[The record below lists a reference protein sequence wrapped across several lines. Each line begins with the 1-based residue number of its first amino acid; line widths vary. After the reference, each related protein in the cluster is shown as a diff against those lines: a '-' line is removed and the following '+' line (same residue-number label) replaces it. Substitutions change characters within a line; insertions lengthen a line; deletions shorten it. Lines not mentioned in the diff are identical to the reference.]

1 MLIVDQMKLLEDQRR
16 SLEKEGQESLTHA
29 VSTYPQIVP
38 SDQDESTVMT
48 TQLARRP
55 VYVRGR
61 GCNNSVGIPEGAGI
75 GQSNLPPKRS
85 TSFKFNVWRDV
96 AVEQEQ
102 AVSFLQSAFDQLT
115 ADSAAQQNSAVQVKY
130 LLSTLPTPKAQTR
143 Y

>member
-1 MLIVDQMKLLEDQRR
+1 MLIDQMKLSEDRR

-38 SDQDESTVMT
+38 SYQDGSTVMT
-48 TQLARRP
+48 TLLARRP
-55 VYVRGR
+55 VYARGR
-61 GCNNSVGIPEGAGI
+61 GRNNSVGIPVGAGI
-75 GQSNLPPKRS
+75 DQSNLPPKRS

-115 ADSAAQQNSAVQVKY
+115 ADSTAQQNSAVQVKH
-130 LLSTLPTPKAQTR
+130 LLSTLPKAQTR
-143 Y
+143 A